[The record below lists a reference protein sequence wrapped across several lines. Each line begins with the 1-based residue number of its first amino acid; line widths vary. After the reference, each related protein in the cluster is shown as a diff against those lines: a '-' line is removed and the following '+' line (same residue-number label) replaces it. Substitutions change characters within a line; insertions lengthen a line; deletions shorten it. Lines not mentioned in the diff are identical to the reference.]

1 MDKIACTTSKILL
14 VEDDESLREL
24 LKDELENN
32 DYVVDDA
39 ADLHRAKDLLNNK
52 EYSAIILDLKLPDGN
67 GLELFNTHL
76 TKLQNKTLVITANA
90 TISSAVEAIKKGA
103 FNYIEK
109 PFDESILQYQV
120 EKIIEFSEM
129 KSQNKLFKNEI
140 ISSYTFEDIIYESK
154 EMKELIYRAKVLA
167 KTDNIILIQGETGVG
182 KEIFSHS
189 IHNDS
194 NRSKEIFLPINC
206 AAIPLELVESEL
218 FGFKKGA
225 FTGADESYSGKFIQA
240 NNGTLFFDEIG
251 DLSLQ
256 IQAKLLR
263 VMDDNMIYLL
273 KSHKPQRINI
283 RLIAATNKDL
293 EKEVDS
299 NNFRK
304 DLFYRL
310 QESTLLIPPLR
321 ERKDD
326 IMPIVNYF
334 LNNFNQMY
342 NKNVTRIT
350 KKAETYLINHRWEG
364 NVREIKNLLKSII
377 PFKKDDTID
386 IKDIL
391 FPLKNGGIDKKDA
404 ILPLVQHERNY
415 VRNIFNKTGF
425 KKKET
430 AELLDI
436 SLPTLYKYLKD

>member
-1 MDKIACTTSKILL
+1 MGKILL
-14 VEDDESLREL
+14 VEDDETLREL
-24 LKDELENN
+24 LQDELESNN
-32 DYVVDDA
+32 YAVDDA
-39 ADLHRAKDLLNNK
+39 ADLHGAKELLNNK
-52 EYSAIILDLKLPDGN
+52 EYDAIILDLKLPDGN
-67 GLELFNTHL
+67 GLELFNTHFA
-76 TKLQNKTLVITANA
+76 KLQNKTLIITANA

-109 PFDESILQYQV
+109 PFDESILQYQL
-120 EKIIEFSEM
+120 KKLIEFSEM
-129 KSQNKLFKNEI
+129 KSQNKLFKNEVAA
-140 ISSYTFEDIIYESK
+140 SHTFDDIIYESK
-154 EMKELIYRAKVLA
+154 EMREIVYRAKILA
-167 KTDNIILIQGETGVG
+167 NTDNIILIQGETGVG
-182 KEIFSHS
+182 KEIISHS

-240 NNGTLFFDEIG
+240 NNGTLFLDEIG

-256 IQAKLLR
+256 VQAKLLR
-263 VMDDNMIYLL
+263 VLDDNMIYLL
-273 KSHKPQRINI
+273 KSQKPQRINI

-293 EKEVDS
+293 EKEVEA

-310 QESTLLIPPLR
+310 QESTLIIPPLR
-321 ERKDD
+321 ERKED

-334 LNNFNQMY
+334 LNIFNQIY
-342 NKNVTRIT
+342 KKNISRIT

-377 PFKKDDTID
+377 PFKKDETID

-391 FPLKNGGIDKKDA
+391 FPLKKGHMDKKDA
-404 ILPLVQHERNY
+404 ILPLAQHEKNY
-415 VRNIFNKTGF
+415 VRNVFNKMGQS
-425 KKKET
+425 KKET
-430 AELLDI
+430 AELLGI

>member
-1 MDKIACTTSKILL
+1 MDKTALATSKILL
-14 VEDDESLREL
+14 VEDDDSLREL
-24 LKDELENN
+24 LKDELENY
-32 DYVVDDA
+32 DYEVDAA
-39 ADLHRAKDLLNNK
+39 ADLHRARELLHNE

-67 GLELFNTHL
+67 GLELFAAHL
-76 TKLQNKTLVITANA
+76 EKLQNRTIVITANA

-120 EKIIEFSEM
+120 KKIIEFGEM
-129 KSQNKLFKNEI
+129 KSQNNLFKKEI
-140 ISSYTFEDIIYESK
+140 ISSYTFDDIIYESN
-154 EMKELIYRAKVLA
+154 EMKEIVYRAKVLA
-167 KTDNIILIQGETGVG
+167 NTDNIILIQGETGVG
-182 KEIFSHS
+182 KEIISHS
-189 IHNDS
+189 IHNGS
-194 NRSKEIFLPINC
+194 KRSKEIFLPINC

-240 NNGTLFFDEIG
+240 NNGTLFLDEIG

-263 VMDDNMIYLL
+263 IMDDSMIYLL
-273 KSHKPQRINI
+273 KSQKPQRINI
-283 RLIAATNKDL
+283 RVIAATNKDL
-293 EKEVDS
+293 EKEVELK
-299 NNFRK
+299 NFRK

-310 QESTLLIPPLR
+310 QESTLHIPPLR
-321 ERKDD
+321 ERKED

-334 LNNFNQMY
+334 LNTFNQLY
-342 NKNVTRIT
+342 KKNVTQVT
-350 KKAETYLINHRWEG
+350 KKAEMYLINHRWEG

-391 FPLKNGGIDKKDA
+391 FPLKKGGIDKKDA
-404 ILPLVQHERNY
+404 MIPLAQHERNY
-415 VRNIFNKTGF
+415 VRDVFNKTGL